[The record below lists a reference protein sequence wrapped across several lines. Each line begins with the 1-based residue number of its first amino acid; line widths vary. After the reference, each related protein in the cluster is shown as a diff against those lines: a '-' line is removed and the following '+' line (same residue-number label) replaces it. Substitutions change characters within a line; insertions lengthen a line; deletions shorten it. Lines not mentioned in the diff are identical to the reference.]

1 MNNAE
6 IKNKIVTD
14 KGMALTE
21 LVLSLIFLVSFG
33 LIIASTSSFLNK
45 LLRSNNYNFQ
55 NTDYQSEIN
64 LVKKRMKEWVNI
76 ISQPSYSKEEIN
88 NMNCSY
94 LPKSPKTIWNI
105 PHEPVNLPSRSYQFC
120 ISSTSIVES
129 ELKQLISGNKNSNP
143 GIYILYAKP
152 DIKSSYFPFIRIIFC
167 RPRVFC
173 KA

>member
-1 MNNAE
+1 MNNPKF
-6 IKNKIVTD
+6 KNKINTN
-14 KGMALTE
+14 KGIALAE
-21 LVLSLIFLVSFG
+21 LVISLIFLVFFG
-33 LIIASTSSFLNK
+33 LIITSTSSLLNK
-45 LLRSNNYNFQ
+45 LLRTNNFNFKK
-55 NTDYQSEIN
+55 NEYQTEIYY
-64 LVKKRMKEWVNI
+64 VKKRMEEWANI

-88 NMNCSY
+88 KMSCSY

-105 PHEPVNLPSRSYQFC
+105 PHKPVESPSRKYQFC

-129 ELKQLISGNKNSNP
+129 DLKELISGEVNSNP

-152 DIKSSYFPFIRIIFC
+152 DIKSSYYPFIRIIFC